1 MDRTL
6 DSTQLNITHNPAANR
21 FETTIPG
28 APAEQLAVVDYRRQG
43 ETIYIT
49 RTYTPPQY
57 RGRGIAAAVTE
68 AALQYARAEGLTIVP
83 VCSYT
88 VDYLANEANG
98 G

>member
-1 MDRTL
+1 MDTSI
-6 DSTQLNITHNPAANR
+6 DIAQLNITHNAAANR

-68 AALQYARAEGLTIVP
+68 AALTYARVEGLTVVP

-88 VDYLANEANG
+88 IDYLANEENSA
-98 G
+98 